1 MDNSVVFD
9 VYIQELQKNLSTG
22 VATEH
27 TYRHALKALI
37 ESMESNINAINEPRH
52 VECGAPDYI
61 ITCGITPV
69 GYIEAKDMGAD
80 LHKEEKSD
88 QLKRYLKSLNNL
100 ILTDYVEF
108 HRYLN
113 GEHRETARIG
123 EITRDNKIR
132 KNKEGVQALSDLL
145 KNFLAEETPSV
156 GRPQE
161 LAKRMADLARMI
173 CAIINETFNREGET
187 DLHAQYKAF
196 QETLIPDLKPS
207 EFADMYAQTI
217 AYGLFSARLRIPDG
231 HGFSR
236 EKASWNLP
244 KTNPFLRKLF
254 NVIAG
259 PDLDPRIAWLVDD
272 LANLLAHSDM
282 TEILRDFGRRIRQE
296 DPVVHFYETFLSEY
310 NPKERMKRGVF
321 YTPEPVVS
329 YIVRSIDHILK
340 TRFDCPMGLADQK
353 TIILDPAVGTGTF
366 LYFVIQRIYETL
378 IEMGQKGLWNN
389 YVKDHLLPR
398 VFGFELLMAP
408 YTVAHTKLGIL
419 LQETG
424 YDFSGDQRL
433 GIYLTN
439 ALEQAF
445 TSATHLG
452 FSEFIVDEANSADE
466 IKRDKPVMVI
476 LGNPP
481 YSVSSANKSKHIEG
495 LMESYKQQVKTEKS
509 IVSLSDDYIKF
520 IRFAHDRIERTGY
533 GIIGMITNNSYL
545 SGLIHRGMREELLKT
560 FDEIYILNLHGNSI
574 TESSTPDGK
583 PDENV
588 FDIRQGVAIS
598 LFIKLMDKKHQ
609 AVIRYAD
616 LWGLREHKYI
626 SLLENDINTSEWLEI
641 KSEDL
646 QNFFF
651 VPKNLNFKVEY
662 EKGWKITDIFSTG
675 ISGVKTHRDD
685 VLVSFDE
692 TQLMERFKDISSN
705 DNENELKTRYGIKDT
720 PYWKLSDARKN
731 ILLQSVGEFIKP
743 YFYRPFD
750 FRYIYYN
757 PQIIER
763 GDSRWRIMR
772 HMLSKNL
779 SLLCMRQVSLDEPYS
794 HFGVS
799 RSLIDNRV
807 FYSNRGILNL
817 YPLYLYNIPSE
828 TKQDLFDTFSMNR
841 QPNLSPKFI
850 AFVKE
855 KLEME
860 FIPDG
865 KGDMQKTFGPEDIL
879 HYAYAIFHSP
889 TYRERYAEFLKID
902 FPRLPITSDRELFK
916 ALANKGEELVSL
928 HLMESPAL
936 NHLITGFPISGASEV
951 EKVRYVDQ
959 EPGRVYINKDQYFD
973 GIDPEL
979 WKFQIGGYQ
988 VLHKWLNDRK
998 GRNLSFD
1005 DLFHYQ
1011 RIVIA
1016 LKETIRIMKEID
1028 SLIPKFPIE

>member
-37 ESMESNINAINEPRH
+37 ESIGSNIHAINEPRH

-69 GYIEAKDMGAD
+69 GYVEAKDLGVD

-88 QLKRYLKSLNNL
+88 QLKRYRKSLNNL

-108 HRYLN
+108 HRYVN
-113 GEHRETARIG
+113 GDHRETARIG

-132 KNKEGVQALSDLL
+132 KNKEGVQAVSDLL

-161 LAKRMADLARMI
+161 LAKRMADLARMV

-187 DLHAQYKAF
+187 GSLHAQYKAF

-236 EKASWNLP
+236 EKASWNMP

-254 NVIAG
+254 NEIAG
-259 PDLDPRIAWLVDD
+259 PDLDSRIAWLVDD
-272 LANLLAHSDM
+272 LANLLARSDM

-329 YIVRSIDHILK
+329 YIVRSIDYILK
-340 TRFDCPMGLADQK
+340 TRFDCPMGLANQN

-378 IEMGQKGLWNN
+378 IEMGQKGLWNS
-389 YVKDHLLPR
+389 YVKEHLLPR

-424 YDFSGDQRL
+424 YDFTGDQRL

-481 YSVSSANKSKHIEG
+481 YSVSSANKSKHIED
-495 LMESYKQQVKTEKS
+495 LMDSYKSAVRSERNIQP
-509 IVSLSDDYIKF
+509 LSDDYIKF

-545 SGLIHRGMREELLKT
+545 SGLIHRGMREELLKS
-560 FDEIYILNLHGNSI
+560 FDEIYILNLHGNSQI
-574 TESSTPDGK
+574 KETALDGS

-588 FDIRQGVAIS
+588 FDIKQGVAIS
-598 LFIKLMDKKHQ
+598 LFVKGIDKNEKP
-609 AVIRYAD
+609 VVKYFD
-616 LWGLREHKYI
+616 LWGLRESKY
-626 SLLENDINTSEWLEI
+626 SYLSENDINTSEWIEI
-641 KSEDL
+641 KPDFTPS
-646 QNFFF
+646 FFF
-651 VPKNLNFKVEY
+651 VPKDFDLKEEY
-662 EKGWKITDIFSTG
+662 DKGWSIQDIFLTNATSIETGKDEHLVTFEINKIKSIIQEIINPNISDNELANKYGLYSTSG
-675 ISGVKTHRDD
+675 WPISRRR
-685 VLVSFDE
+685 LVFLQEKFDE
-692 TQLMERFKDISSN
+692 GKI
-705 DNENELKTRYGIKDT
+705 IK
-720 PYWKLSDARKN
+720 
-731 ILLQSVGEFIKP
+731 IH
-743 YFYRPFD
+743 YRPFD
-750 FRYIYYN
+750 WRFTYFSGFLRRLHKDIMINMLQKNYAIVSTRQITSLPFNHIMVSKYVSEYKNVSTDRNCYLFPLYIYDFSEDYEYSLFN
-757 PQIIER
+757 ENQI
-763 GDSRWRIMR
+763 
-772 HMLSKNL
+772 
-779 SLLCMRQVSLDEPYS
+779 
-794 HFGVS
+794 
-799 RSLIDNRV
+799 
-807 FYSNRGILNL
+807 
-817 YPLYLYNIPSE
+817 
-828 TKQDLFDTFSMNR
+828 NR

-855 KLEME
+855 KLSIE
-860 FIPDG
+860 FISDG

-879 HYAYAIFHSP
+879 HYAYAVFHSP
-889 TYRERYAEFLKID
+889 TYREKYEEFLKID

-916 ALANKGEELVSL
+916 ALADKGEELVSL
-928 HLMESPAL
+928 HLMESPVL

-951 EKVRYVDQ
+951 EKVRYVEQ
-959 EPGRVYINKDQYFD
+959 KPGRVYINKDQYFD

-998 GRNLSFD
+998 GRNLSSD

-1016 LKETIRIMKEID
+1016 LKETIRLMKEID